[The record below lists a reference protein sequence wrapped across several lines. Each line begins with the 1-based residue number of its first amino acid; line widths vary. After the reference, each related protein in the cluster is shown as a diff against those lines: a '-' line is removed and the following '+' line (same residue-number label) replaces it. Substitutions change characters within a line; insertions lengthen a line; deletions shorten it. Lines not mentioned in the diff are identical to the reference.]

1 MPLSPEQLG
10 RIDDT
15 QMVEIETRNG
25 DQTRRTIIWVMVDDG
40 EVFVRSVRGPAG
52 RWYQRALANPEVAL
66 IVGAES
72 YPFRASRRH
81 RQRVGGTG
89 FERTPRQVPAGA
101 IARRD
106 AHPRGARHHPA
117 VGPDRLARVQA
128 ADGGGVGVL

>member
-25 DQTRRTIIWVMVDDG
+25 DQARRTIIWVMVDDG

-52 RWYQRALANPEVAL
+52 RWYQRALANPDVAL

-72 YPFRASRRH
+72 YPFRASRVTDSVSVE
-81 RQRVGGTG
+81 RVSDALRAKYRPG
-89 FERTPRQVPAGA
+89 RSLDAMLTP
-101 IARRD
+101 
-106 AHPRGARHHPA
+106 
-117 VGPDRLARVQA
+117 
-128 ADGGGVGVL
+128 GVLDTTLRLDPID